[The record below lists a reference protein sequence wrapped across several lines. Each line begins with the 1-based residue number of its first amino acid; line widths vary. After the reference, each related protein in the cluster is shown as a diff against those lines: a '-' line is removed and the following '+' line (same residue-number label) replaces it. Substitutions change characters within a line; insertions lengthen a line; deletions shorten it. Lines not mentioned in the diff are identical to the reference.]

1 MLYDFIV
8 QSFHLLATRDMAL
21 LAVVIAYTGKWS
33 FVVVNSMDSMIF
45 YFYYVEYNKT
55 GSTVNRSESLF
66 FDDLQ
71 NIFLIYVV
79 NIYVIA

>member
-1 MLYDFIV
+1 MLYDFV
-8 QSFHLLATRDMAL
+8 VRSFHLLITRDMRL
-21 LAVVIAYTGKWS
+21 LAVVIAYTGEWS
-33 FVVVNSMDSMIF
+33 FVILNSMDSIIF
-45 YFYYVEYNKT
+45 YFCLEYKT

-71 NIFLIYVV
+71 YLFLIFVV